1 MTERVRPGTRR
12 GSVRAP
18 SSKSQ
23 AHRLIIAAAL
33 SEYETTIRCDAL
45 SADIEATIACL
56 NALGAEIVRDG
67 EMLRVSPV
75 FANLHPA
82 SDDMT
87 AREAKPAFI
96 NEAQDACGAQ
106 YAAARDAAS
115 APAHNAVPANETQGA
130 SCAQTEIARDA
141 ASAPADKAAST
152 NETQGAS
159 CAQIE
164 AVRDAASA
172 PADKAV
178 SANETQGACTCCV
191 QTEAAR
197 DAASAPAD
205 KAATTNETQ
214 GASCA
219 QTEIARDAASAS
231 ADKAASTN
239 ETQGA
244 CTCCAQTE
252 AARDAAGVDVA
263 NGGMQAACGEKRLYC
278 GESGSTLRFLLP
290 LCGALGMRAVFYREG
305 RLPDR
310 PLQPLDEQLALHGMA
325 IRSDG
330 ALLHV
335 SGRLRAGEY
344 TLPGNVSSQYVTALL
359 MALPLIEG
367 ESVLRIEGR
376 LESADY
382 VAMTLDTLKKAGIR
396 IDAIDGGFRIP
407 GGQRYRADDG
417 GAVEGDYSGAA
428 FFLCMGALSNA
439 GVTVTNL
446 DPASKQGDKRV
457 SEILA
462 RLGAYVECGVDC
474 VTVRRGTLRG
484 AVIDASMIPDLVPA
498 LAAVAALCDGETR
511 FTHAERLRLKESDR
525 LTATKNLIAALG
537 GDARET
543 GDGLIIAGKARLSG
557 GMVDPCGDHR
567 LAMAAAVAACGCEGE
582 VVVPD
587 AQCVNKSYPAFW
599 DDMKR
604 LEVE

>member
-33 SEYETTIRCDAL
+33 SEYETAIRCDAL

-106 YAAARDAAS
+106 YAA
-115 APAHNAVPANETQGA
+115 V
-130 SCAQTEIARDA
+130 RDA

-159 CAQIE
+159 CAQTE

-172 PADKAV
+172 PADNAIP
-178 SANETQGACTCCV
+178 AN
-191 QTEAAR
+191 
-197 DAASAPAD
+197 
-205 KAATTNETQ
+205 KTQ

-219 QTEIARDAASAS
+219 QIEAVRDAASV
-231 ADKAASTN
+231 
-239 ETQGA
+239 
-244 CTCCAQTE
+244 
-252 AARDAAGVDVA
+252 DAANV
-263 NGGMQAACGEKRLYC
+263 GMQAACGEKRLYC

-335 SGRLRAGEY
+335 SGMLRAGEY

-462 RLGAYVECGVDC
+462 RLGAYVECGADC
-474 VTVRRGTLRG
+474 VTVRRGALRG

-557 GMVDPCGDHR
+557 GTVDPCGDHR

>member
-33 SEYETTIRCDAL
+33 SEYETAIRCDAL

-115 APAHNAVPANETQGA
+115 VPADKAASTNETQGASCAQIAAARDAASAPAHNAVPANETQGA
-130 SCAQTEIARDA
+130 SCAQI
-141 ASAPADKAAST
+141 
-152 NETQGAS
+152 
-159 CAQIE
+159 
-164 AVRDAASA
+164 
-172 PADKAV
+172 
-178 SANETQGACTCCV
+178 
-191 QTEAAR
+191 EAAR

-205 KAATTNETQ
+205 KTVPAN
-214 GASCA
+214 
-219 QTEIARDAASAS
+219 
-231 ADKAASTN
+231 KK
-239 ETQGA
+239 QGA
-244 CTCCAQTE
+244 CTCCAQIE
-252 AARDAAGVDVA
+252 AVCDAASVDAA

-428 FFLCMGALSNA
+428 FFLCMGALSKA

-446 DPASKQGDKRV
+446 DPASKQGDRRV
-457 SEILA
+457 SELLA
-462 RLGAYVECGVDC
+462 RLGARVEYGADS
-474 VTVRRGTLRG
+474 VTVRRGALRG

-498 LAAVAALCDGETR
+498 LSAVAALCEGETR
-511 FTHAERLRLKESDR
+511 FIHAERLRLKESDR
-525 LTATKNLIAALG
+525 LTATKNLIVALG
-537 GDARET
+537 GSARET
-543 GDGLIIAGKARLSG
+543 DDGLIIAGKTRLEG
-557 GMVDPCGDHR
+557 GSVDACGDHR
-567 LAMAAAVAACGCEGE
+567 LAMTAAVAACGC
-582 VVVPD
+582 VRDVIVPD

-599 DDMKR
+599 NDMKR
-604 LEVE
+604 MEVE

>member
-12 GSVRAP
+12 GCVRAP

-23 AHRLIIAAAL
+23 AHRLLIAAAL
-33 SEYETTIRCDAL
+33 SEHETAIRCDDL
-45 SADIEATIACL
+45 SADITATVACL

-75 FANLHPA
+75 FAALHA
-82 SDDMT
+82 ENGGQA
-87 AREAKPAFI
+87 ARQAKSAPIDEMQGAC
-96 NEAQDACGAQ
+96 ACGAQ
-106 YAAARDAAS
+106 TETADDAAS
-115 APAHNAVPANETQGA
+115 
-130 SCAQTEIARDA
+130 I
-141 ASAPADKAAST
+141 
-152 NETQGAS
+152 
-159 CAQIE
+159 
-164 AVRDAASA
+164 

-178 SANETQGACTCCV
+178 SANEMQGACACSAQAETV
-191 QTEAAR
+191 FAA
-197 DAASAPAD
+197 A
-205 KAATTNETQ
+205 EV
-214 GASCA
+214 
-219 QTEIARDAASAS
+219 
-231 ADKAASTN
+231 
-239 ETQGA
+239 
-244 CTCCAQTE
+244 
-252 AARDAAGVDVA
+252 AAG
-263 NGGMQAACGEKRLYC
+263 GERLLRC

-290 LCGALGMRAVFYREG
+290 LCGALGVSAAFEREG
-305 RLPDR
+305 RLPER
-310 PLQPLDEQLALHGMA
+310 PLKPLDEQLTAHGMA

-335 SGRLRAGEY
+335 SGMLRAGEY
-344 TLPGNVSSQYVTALL
+344 TLPGNVSSQYVTGLL
-359 MALPLIEG
+359 MALPLIKG
-367 ESVLRIEGR
+367 ESVLRIEGK

-382 VAMTLDTLKKAGIR
+382 VAMTLDTLEKAGIR
-396 IDAIDGGFRIP
+396 VEAIDGGFRIP
-407 GGQRYRADDG
+407 GGQRYDVPAG
-417 GAVEGDYSGAA
+417 SAVEGDYSGAA
-428 FFLCMGALSNA
+428 FFLCMGALSKA

-446 DPASKQGDKRV
+446 DPVSKQGDKRV

-462 RLGAYVECGVDC
+462 RLGAQVEYSADS
-474 VTVRRGTLRG
+474 VTVRRGSLCG

-543 GDGLIIAGKARLSG
+543 ADGLIVTGKTQLAGG
-557 GMVDPCGDHR
+557 TVDPCGDHR
-567 LAMAAAVAACGCEGE
+567 LAMAAAVAACGCAGE

>member
-23 AHRLIIAAAL
+23 AHRLLIAAAL
-33 SEYETTIRCDAL
+33 SEHETAIRCDDL
-45 SADIEATIACL
+45 SADITATVACL
-56 NALGAEIVRDG
+56 NALGADIVRDG
-67 EMLRVSPV
+67 EALRVSPV
-75 FANLHPA
+75 FA
-82 SDDMT
+82 
-87 AREAKPAFI
+87 ARHAENGGQAARQAKSAPVD
-96 NEAQDACGAQ
+96 EAQGACGAQ
-106 YAAARDAAS
+106 AEAPYDTAS
-115 APAHNAVPANETQGA
+115 V
-130 SCAQTEIARDA
+130 
-141 ASAPADKAAST
+141 
-152 NETQGAS
+152 
-159 CAQIE
+159 
-164 AVRDAASA
+164 
-172 PADKAV
+172 
-178 SANETQGACTCCV
+178 
-191 QTEAAR
+191 
-197 DAASAPAD
+197 
-205 KAATTNETQ
+205 
-214 GASCA
+214 
-219 QTEIARDAASAS
+219 S
-231 ADKAASTN
+231 ADKADSAN
-239 ETQGA
+239 EAQGE
-244 CTCCAQTE
+244 TVF
-252 AARDAAGVDVA
+252 AAAEVAAG
-263 NGGMQAACGEKRLYC
+263 GERILRC

-290 LCGALGMRAVFYREG
+290 LCGALGVSAAFEREG
-305 RLPDR
+305 RLPER
-310 PLQPLDEQLALHGMA
+310 PLKPLDEQLTAHGMA
-325 IRSDG
+325 IQPDG

-335 SGRLRAGEY
+335 SGTLRAGEY
-344 TLPGNVSSQYVTALL
+344 TLPGNVSSQYVTGLL
-359 MALPLIEG
+359 MALPLIKG
-367 ESVLRIEGR
+367 ESVLRIEGK

-382 VAMTLDTLKKAGIR
+382 VAMTLDTLEKAGIR
-396 IDAIDGGFRIP
+396 VEAIDGGFRIP
-407 GGQRYRADDG
+407 GRQRYDVPAG
-417 GAVEGDYSGAA
+417 SAVEGDYSGAA
-428 FFLCMGALSNA
+428 FFLCMGALSKA

-462 RLGAYVECGVDC
+462 RLGARVEYSADS
-474 VTVRRGTLRG
+474 VTVRRGSLCG

-557 GMVDPCGDHR
+557 GTVDPCGDHR

>member
-33 SEYETTIRCDAL
+33 SEYETAIRCDAL

-56 NALGAEIVRDG
+56 NALGAEIIRDG

-82 SDDMT
+82 SDDMA

-106 YAAARDAAS
+106 YAAVRDAASAPADNAIPANKTQGACTCCAQTEAVRDAASAPADKTVTANKTQGASCAQIEAARDAAS

-130 SCAQTEIARDA
+130 SCAQTEI
-141 ASAPADKAAST
+141 
-152 NETQGAS
+152 
-159 CAQIE
+159 
-164 AVRDAASA
+164 VRDAAS
-172 PADKAV
+172 V
-178 SANETQGACTCCV
+178 
-191 QTEAAR
+191 
-197 DAASAPAD
+197 DA
-205 KAATTNETQ
+205 
-214 GASCA
+214 
-219 QTEIARDAASAS
+219 
-231 ADKAASTN
+231 
-239 ETQGA
+239 
-244 CTCCAQTE
+244 
-252 AARDAAGVDVA
+252 A

-457 SEILA
+457 PEILA
-462 RLGAYVECGVDC
+462 RLGAYVECGADC

-557 GMVDPCGDHR
+557 GTVDPCGDHR

>member
-23 AHRLIIAAAL
+23 AHRLLIAAAL
-33 SEYETTIRCDAL
+33 SGHETAIRCDDL
-45 SADIEATIACL
+45 SADITATVACL

-75 FANLHPA
+75 FAALHA
-82 SDDMT
+82 ENDGQA
-87 AREAKPAFI
+87 ARQAKSAPIDEMQGAC
-96 NEAQDACGAQ
+96 ACGTQTETAD
-106 YAAARDAAS
+106 DAAS
-115 APAHNAVPANETQGA
+115 
-130 SCAQTEIARDA
+130 I
-141 ASAPADKAAST
+141 
-152 NETQGAS
+152 
-159 CAQIE
+159 
-164 AVRDAASA
+164 

-178 SANETQGACTCCV
+178 SANEMQGACACGA
-191 QTEAAR
+191 QAEAAC
-197 DAASAPAD
+197 DAASTANRAM
-205 KAATTNETQ
+205 Q
-214 GASCA
+214 
-219 QTEIARDAASAS
+219 DA
-231 ADKAASTN
+231 
-239 ETQGA
+239 
-244 CTCCAQTE
+244 
-252 AARDAAGVDVA
+252 
-263 NGGMQAACGEKRLYC
+263 GGERILRC

-290 LCGALGMRAVFYREG
+290 LCGALGVSAAFEREG
-305 RLPDR
+305 RLPER
-310 PLQPLDEQLALHGMA
+310 PLKPLDEQLTAHGMA
-325 IRSDG
+325 IQPDG

-335 SGRLRAGEY
+335 SGTLRAGEY
-344 TLPGNVSSQYVTALL
+344 TLPGNVSSQYVTGLL
-359 MALPLIEG
+359 MALPLIKG
-367 ESVLRIEGR
+367 ESVLRIEGK

-382 VAMTLDTLKKAGIR
+382 VAMTLDTLEKAGIR
-396 IDAIDGGFRIP
+396 VEAIDGGFRIP
-407 GGQRYRADDG
+407 GRQRYDVPAG
-417 GAVEGDYSGAA
+417 SAVEGDYSGAA
-428 FFLCMGALSNA
+428 FFLCMGALSKA

-462 RLGAYVECGVDC
+462 RLGARVEYGADS
-474 VTVRRGTLRG
+474 VTVRRGSLRG

-498 LAAVAALCDGETR
+498 LSAVAALCEGETR

-543 GDGLIIAGKARLSG
+543 ADGLIVTGKAQLSG
-557 GMVDPCGDHR
+557 GTVDPCGDHR
-567 LAMAAAVAACGCEGE
+567 LAMTAAVAACGCAGE